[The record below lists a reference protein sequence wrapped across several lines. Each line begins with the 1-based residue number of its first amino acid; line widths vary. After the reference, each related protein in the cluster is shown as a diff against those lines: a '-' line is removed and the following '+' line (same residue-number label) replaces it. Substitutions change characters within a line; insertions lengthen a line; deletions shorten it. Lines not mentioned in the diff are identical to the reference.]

1 MLVSYI
7 INVQLRVLNNH
18 DTAETF
24 NTITRL
30 ASMHVVDKDIYIFS
44 NKTLSSLCVDIA
56 LRDTAVSLAMVPGC
70 HCRRRDSGDP

>member
-1 MLVSYI
+1 MFVSYI

-30 ASMHVVDKDIYIFS
+30 ASMHVVDKDIYYFF
-44 NKTLSSLCVDIA
+44 K
-56 LRDTAVSLAMVPGC
+56 
-70 HCRRRDSGDP
+70 